1 MKKLIRIIT
10 LCVIMTML
18 CATAYATE
26 YIDGIEFDEVKI
38 QSWQA
43 NWSGKEN
50 ITDQY
55 PPQISVEDVNFT
67 EVIGSDDV
75 KKALNQAS
83 YAYVWTGNDYL
94 VYEAHHPYTS
104 YKIPKYLYR
113 ISADFQTLL
122 NKYEVPNWI
131 DYMAFADGGVY
142 IATSNVIPVY
152 SDTTETRVNGARQTD
167 FKLYYSDD
175 CTEWTQI
182 KYNDYKSYDV
192 SGLCI
197 HNAKDNV
204 FIYNTINSDW
214 SKVCYLYSNGNAS
227 KILYE
232 NNKVTSPRTKI
243 GEFICNIYGDNTIGF
258 SCDGIYW
265 AWYNTAIEHIA
276 QGLETKNGF
285 AFSSA
290 INTSNF
296 YICDKEELFNKLRE
310 KLPQNPVYV
319 KLDGNYLGFEQPP
332 VIEDGRT
339 LVPMRF
345 IFEQMGAEVNWNG
358 ETRSVTATK
367 DGMTVTLAIDD
378 ANAAVNGSAAT
389 LDVPAR
395 LINDKTMI
403 PLRFLSENLGY
414 TVDWDGETRTA
425 IIRSDIDIT
434 HTAE

>member
-1 MKKLIRIIT
+1 MKRIIAVIT
-10 LCVIMTML
+10 LCIITTML
-18 CATAYATE
+18 CTAAYAAE
-26 YIDGIEFDEVKI
+26 YIDGIEFTEVKI

-50 ITDQY
+50 ITDKY

-94 VYEAHHPYTS
+94 VYETHHPYTS

-142 IATSNVIPVY
+142 IATSNVTPVY
-152 SDTTETRVNGARQTD
+152 SDTTDTRVMGEHQDD
-167 FKLYYSDD
+167 FKIYYSED

-192 SGLCI
+192 SKLCI
-197 HNAKDNV
+197 HEAKGNM
-204 FIYNTINSDW
+204 FIYNTINSDR
-214 SKVCYLYSNGNAS
+214 SNVCYLYSNENAS

-232 NNKVTSPRTKI
+232 NNKVTSSRTNKI
-243 GEFICNIYGDNTIGF
+243 GEFICHIDGVNTIGF

-265 AWYNTAIEHIA
+265 AWYNTDIENIV
-276 QGLETKNGF
+276 QGLETQNGF
-285 AFSSA
+285 AFNSA

-296 YICDKEELFNKLRE
+296 YICDKEELFNHLRE

-319 KLDGNYLGFEQPP
+319 KLDGDYLGFEQPP

-345 IFEQMGAEVNWNG
+345 IFEQMGAEVDWNG
-358 ETRSVTATK
+358 ETRTVTATK

-378 ANAAVNGSAAT
+378 TNATVNGSAAT

-414 TVDWDGETRTA
+414 TVDWDTDTRTA
-425 IIRSDIDIT
+425 SI
-434 HTAE
+434 TAE